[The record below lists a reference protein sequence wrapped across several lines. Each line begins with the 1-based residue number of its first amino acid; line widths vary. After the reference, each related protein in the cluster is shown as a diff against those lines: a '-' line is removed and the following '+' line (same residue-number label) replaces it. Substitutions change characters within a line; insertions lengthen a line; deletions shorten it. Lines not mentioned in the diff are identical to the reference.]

1 MTAPLGTNPRDPQA
15 IQELPW
21 RSDSVRRT
29 FAPRYLH
36 GFGLRAVA
44 LRRAGRVAEAD
55 GIVVL
60 EGGAFA
66 FDIAEEVGS
75 DLDETVELALVV
87 DPAVGR
93 LLVGWDANVSAE
105 NAISVDV
112 PPQDEPWVTV
122 EIPLER
128 ARFAGRGPR
137 GTDVVVAAPGC
148 EYSEGATGPDVMR
161 IRDVSVRRPARAE
174 AAENRTARLELTLL
188 DEHGA
193 VTAARVGIYDVGSGR
208 EVLAG
213 ADAVPILRYNEQV
226 RDVAVPTSGASL
238 AQHAARLA
246 AARLPRRRPI
256 RLVSTAAR
264 LVREMPGRETSWPP
278 PSLGAAARRLAARV
292 LDRGAEDRGSLPP
305 SRWMVYANGRYGVSV
320 PPGTYDVIATRGPE
334 YRHLRRRVEVAE
346 SDVAHLE
353 LRFERW
359 RDLPAEGWWSGDA
372 HIHITRGDV
381 GDEAALSIA
390 RAEDLHV
397 ANLLAM
403 GNIGAEYFAQPG
415 YGPDGRASRN
425 DYNLVSGQEDPRT
438 GRRGHTVHLNIAER
452 ARDVDRYFLYHE
464 LFERLRA
471 GGSVSGYAHVGSDW
485 FGESV
490 GLALDVPFGIVDVVE
505 VLQAYRLRIYPWYDF
520 LNLGFRLTPIAGSD
534 YPYVDPAGAVRFFA
548 GIDGPISADA
558 WFDAIRAGRTFVS
571 NGPMLSF
578 HVGAA
583 TMGEA
588 VEIEPGESLLLHAE
602 AEVNPD
608 FDELERLELVVHGE
622 VVAATDGP
630 GRVEVEHRLVQEAG
644 CWVAAR
650 AVGSNRT
657 VAHSAPVYVTV
668 GGAKQTWHA
677 PSVPAIVDRMEA
689 QLRDLVESKPDP
701 FLEDFEIW
709 DAETSYLPRWLEVL
723 PELRIRVD
731 EAIDRYEHIR
741 AMASTGTPRR

>member
-1 MTAPLGTNPRDPQA
+1 
-15 IQELPW
+15 
-21 RSDSVRRT
+21 
-29 FAPRYLH
+29 
-36 GFGLRAVA
+36 
-44 LRRAGRVAEAD
+44 
-55 GIVVL
+55 
-60 EGGAFA
+60 
-66 FDIAEEVGS
+66 
-75 DLDETVELALVV
+75 
-87 DPAVGR
+87 
-93 LLVGWDANVSAE
+93 
-105 NAISVDV
+105 
-112 PPQDEPWVTV
+112 
-122 EIPLER
+122 
-128 ARFAGRGPR
+128 
-137 GTDVVVAAPGC
+137 
-148 EYSEGATGPDVMR
+148 MR
-161 IRDVSVRRPARAE
+161 IRDVSVRRPAHAQV
-174 AAENRTARLELTLL
+174 AENRTARLELTLF

-193 VTAARVGIYDVGSGR
+193 RTAARVGIYDVGSGR

-213 ADAVPILRYNEQV
+213 ADAVPILRYLEEV
-226 RDVAVPTSGASL
+226 RDVAIPTSGASQ
-238 AQHAARLA
+238 AQHAALLA
-246 AARLPRRRPI
+246 AARLPRGRPVK
-256 RLVSTAAR
+256 LVSAAAR
-264 LVREMPGRETSWPP
+264 LVHEMPGPETAWPP
-278 PSLGAAARRLAARV
+278 PSLAAAGRRLAARV
-292 LDRGAEDRGSLPP
+292 RDRGREDRGSPPP
-305 SRWMVYANGRYGVSV
+305 SRWMVYANGGYGVSV
-320 PPGTYDVIATRGPE
+320 APGTYEVIATRGPE
-334 YRHLRRRVEVAE
+334 YRHLRRRVEVAG
-346 SDVAHLE
+346 SDVAHME

-372 HIHITRGDV
+372 HVHIARGDV

-403 GNIGAEYFAQPG
+403 GNLGGQSQPG
-415 YGPDGRASRN
+415 YGRDGRVSRD

-548 GIDGPISADA
+548 GIDGSLTPDA
-558 WFDAIRAGRTFVS
+558 WFDAIRTGRTFVS

-588 VEIEPGESLLLHAE
+588 VEIESGESLLLHAE
-602 AEVNPD
+602 ADVNPD
-608 FDELERLELVVHGE
+608 FDELERLELLVHGD

-630 GRVEVEHRLVQEAG
+630 GRVEVEHRLSPEAG

-668 GGAKQTWHA
+668 DGAKHTWHA

-689 QLRDLVESKPDP
+689 LLRDLVESTPDP
-701 FLEDFEIW
+701 FLEDFEAW
-709 DAETSYLPRWLEVL
+709 DVEGSYVPRWLEVL

-731 EAIDRYEHIR
+731 EAIERYERIR
-741 AMASTGTPRR
+741 AMASTGG

>member
-1 MTAPLGTNPRDPQA
+1 
-15 IQELPW
+15 
-21 RSDSVRRT
+21 
-29 FAPRYLH
+29 
-36 GFGLRAVA
+36 LRAVA

-55 GIVVL
+55 GMMVL
-60 EGGAFA
+60 EGGVFA
-66 FDIAEEVGS
+66 FDLAEEAGS

-87 DPAVGR
+87 DRAVGR

-105 NAISVDV
+105 NAISVNV
-112 PPQDEPWVTV
+112 PAEHEPWVTV

-137 GTDVVVAAPGC
+137 GTDLVVAAPGC
-148 EYSEGATGPDVMR
+148 EYAEGATGPDELR
-161 IRDVSVRRPARAE
+161 IREVSMRRPAGAQ

-193 VTAARVGIYDVGSGR
+193 TTAARVGIYDVGSSR
-208 EVLAG
+208 EVLAS
-213 ADAVPILRYNEQV
+213 ADAVPILRYLDEV
-226 RDVAVPTSGASL
+226 RDIAIPTSGASQ
-238 AQHAARLA
+238 ARHVARLA
-246 AARLPRRRPI
+246 AARLPRGRPMQ
-256 RLVSTAAR
+256 LVSAAGR
-264 LVREMPGRETSWPP
+264 LVREMPGRKTGWPA
-278 PSLGAAARRLAARV
+278 PSLGAARRRLVARV
-292 LDRGAEDRGSLPP
+292 RHRRRPGRGGLPP
-305 SRWMVYANGRYGVSV
+305 SRWMVYADGRYGVAV
-320 PPGTYDVIATRGPE
+320 PPGAYEVIATRGPE
-334 YRHLRRRVEVAE
+334 YRHLRRRVEVAG
-346 SDVAHLE
+346 SDVAHVE

-372 HIHITRGDV
+372 HVHIAREDG
-381 GDEAALSIA
+381 GDEAALSVA

-403 GNIGAEYFAQPG
+403 GNLGAAYFAQPD
-415 YGPDGRASRN
+415 YGPGGRASRD

-464 LFERLRA
+464 LFARLRA

-485 FGESV
+485 FGESA
-490 GLALDVPFGIVDVVE
+490 GLALDVPFGIVDMVE
-505 VLQAYRLRIYPWYDF
+505 VLQAYRLRIHPWYDF

-534 YPYVDPAGAVRFFA
+534 YPYIDPAGAVRCFA
-548 GIDGPISADA
+548 RIKGPLTPDA

-571 NGPMLSF
+571 NGPMLSL

-588 VEIEPGESLLLHAE
+588 VEIEPGEALLLHAQ
-602 AEVNPD
+602 ADVNPD
-608 FDELERLELVVHGE
+608 LDELERLELVVHGE
-622 VVAATDGP
+622 VVAASDGP
-630 GRVEVEHRLVQEAG
+630 GRLKVEHRFIPAAG

-668 GGAKQTWHA
+668 GGTKHTWHA

-689 QLRDLVESKPDP
+689 LLRDLVESTPDP
-701 FLEDFEIW
+701 FLEDFELW
-709 DAETSYLPRWLEVL
+709 DVEASYVPRWLEEL

-741 AMASTGTPRR
+741 AMASTGG